1 LTILLTA
8 DWVDYS
14 RPQENGNK
22 VEVRWVALTDGAGM
36 GLLAAG
42 EAPLSVAARHFEKDQ
57 MERASYKHEMTP
69 QPQVFLNLD
78 MRQMG
83 VGGIDSWSPNALPRA
98 PYRIPADQPYKFRYR
113 LSPVEGDFAGKTR
126 ESS

>member
-1 LTILLTA
+1 
-8 DWVDYS
+8 VDYS

-36 GLLAAG
+36 GLLAVG
-42 EAPLSVAARHFEKDQ
+42 EAPLSVSARHYSKDQ
-57 MERASYKHEMTP
+57 LERALYTHEMIA

-83 VGGIDSWSPNALPRA
+83 VGGIDSWSPNALPRTT
-98 PYRIPADQPYKFRYR
+98 YRVPSDQPYKFRYR
-113 LSPVEGDFAGKTR
+113 LTPIDGGFTAKTR
-126 ESS
+126 ESF